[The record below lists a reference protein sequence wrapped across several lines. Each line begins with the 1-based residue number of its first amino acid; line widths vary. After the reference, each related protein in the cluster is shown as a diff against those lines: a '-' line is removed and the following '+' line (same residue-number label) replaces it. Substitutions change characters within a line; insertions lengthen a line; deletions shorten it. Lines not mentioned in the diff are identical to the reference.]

1 MVWSNLELKEKDPF
15 EILREQGKD
24 WEIPDLKC
32 WESKGTEANREEL
45 KWDFFKTEENCLG
58 TVRILLL
65 TTLEQEKSMEYH
77 YSGEGRPKFI

>member
-1 MVWSNLELKEKDPF
+1 MVRSNLELKEKDPF
-15 EILREQGKD
+15 EILPEQGKD
-24 WEIPDLKC
+24 

-65 TTLEQEKSMEYH
+65 TTLEQEKSMEYL
-77 YSGEGRPKFI
+77 YSGERRPKFI